1 MNLGPMIRAARK
13 RAGHKTIYSM
23 AKATGLSS
31 GQLSELEAGKYSPS
45 VDTLEKI
52 FAAINWEVAVT
63 FRPRRS

>member
-1 MNLGPMIRAARK
+1 MNLGPMIRAARQ
-13 RAGHKTIYSM
+13 RAGHPTIYSM

-52 FAAINWEVAVT
+52 FDAIGWEVAVT